1 MGDRLVALPG
11 CLIGSWRGIQ
21 MHMPDVSTPA
31 GRQIVSIALPG
42 TDITLH
48 EDLGLYTGPIPVIG
62 LVVGDDYVATAKALQ
77 AACEMPGPG
86 TLVHP
91 WLGPLTVVLKDPA
104 EIRFEADKL
113 RCVLFRGSF
122 EKWSGGATIL
132 GGIGTLDLIG
142 AAADLLDGA
151 LGDLLDVAVDLVAD
165 PIGDVLGGILDTVEG
180 VLDLASIGADL
191 LPALAETVIDGVGL
205 GPALDLL
212 EDAVDVVDWCGALF
226 DGLATVGV
234 PLPSP
239 AIGVGP
245 LGRAIEAAVAPLSV
259 VSTLLDTADA
269 LAGLAT
275 SAEDEGV
282 SLVRCACASAAL
294 SAMTA
299 PLAAVDWESKQQA
312 MAARGRISEVIGTVG
327 EAVIAVDG
335 ATADD
340 LAARRTTWQA
350 LSGLRRTIH
359 QDLDDRIGRLPSVMT
374 VTPPTRVSSWIV
386 AQHLF
391 GDDPKAVLAGFE
403 DISKRNGLAHPSICD
418 VETIEALPQ

>member
-11 CLIGSWRGIQ
+11 CLLGSWRGIAF
-21 MHMPDVSTPA
+21 HVPDVSTPA

-48 EDLGLYTGPIPVIG
+48 EDLGLYTGPIHITG

-113 RCVLFRGSF
+113 RCVLFRASF
-122 EKWSGGATIL
+122 EKWSGGATL
-132 GGIGTLDLIG
+132 GGIGTLDLVD
-142 AAADLLDGA
+142 AARDVLDGA
-151 LGDLLDVAVDLVAD
+151 VGGLLDVAFDLVLD

-180 VLDLASIGADL
+180 VLDLAPIGSDL
-191 LPALAETVIDGVGL
+191 LPAIADTVIDGVGL

-212 EDAVDVVDWCGALF
+212 EDAAGAARWCGALF
-226 DGLATVGV
+226 DGAAAVGV

-239 AIGVGP
+239 SIGVGP
-245 LGRAIEAAVAPLSV
+245 LGRAVDAAVEPLSV
-259 VSTLLDTADA
+259 VSTLLDTADT
-269 LAGLAT
+269 LAAFAT

-282 SLVRCACASAAL
+282 SLVACAAASAAL

-299 PLAAVDWESKQQA
+299 PLAAVDWESRQQA

-327 EAVIAVDG
+327 EAAITPVD
-335 ATADD
+335 ATTNGW
-340 LAARRTTWQA
+340 AARRATWQA
-350 LSGLRRTIH
+350 LSTLRRTIH

-391 GDDPKAVLAGFE
+391 GDDPKAVLRGFE
-403 DISKRNGLAHPSICD
+403 DIAKRNGLAHPSICD

>member
-11 CLIGSWRGIQ
+11 CLVGSWRGIAF
-21 MHMPDVSTPA
+21 HVPDVSTPA

-48 EDLGLYTGPIPVIG
+48 EDFGLFTGPIHITG
-62 LVVGDDYVATAKALQ
+62 LVVGDDYVATAKLLQ
-77 AACEMPGPG
+77 AACETPGPG

-113 RCVLFRGSF
+113 RCFLFRGSF
-122 EKWSGGATIL
+122 EKWSGGAAIV

-142 AAADLLDGA
+142 AASGVLDGTI
-151 LGDLLDVAVDLVAD
+151 GDLFDVAFDLVLD
-165 PIGDVLGGILDTVEG
+165 PIGDVLGGVLDTVEG
-180 VLDLASIGADL
+180 VLDLASIGSDL
-191 LPALAETVIDGVGL
+191 LPSIADTVIDGVGL

-212 EDAVDVVDWCGALF
+212 EDAVGAADWCAALF
-226 DGLATVGV
+226 DGLAAVGV
-234 PLPSP
+234 PRPSP

-245 LGRAIEAAVAPLSV
+245 LGRAIEATVAPLSV
-259 VSTLLDTADA
+259 VSTLLDTAETFMD
-269 LAGLAT
+269 LAT
-275 SAEDEGV
+275 SAEEDDV
-282 SLVRCACASAAL
+282 SLIRCACASAAL

-299 PLAAVDWESKQQA
+299 PLAAVDWESRQQA

-327 EAVIAVDG
+327 EAVIATVD
-335 ATADD
+335 ATADGW
-340 LAARRTTWQA
+340 AARRAAWQA
-350 LSGLRRTIH
+350 LSTLRRTIH

-391 GDDPKAVLAGFE
+391 GDDPKAVLRGFE
-403 DISKRNGLAHPSICD
+403 DIAKRNGLSHPSICD